1 MVQLICLFTAE
12 ETLDHTVSMIV
23 KTYEVV
29 YDRIFVLSIEE
40 SKELVCSF
48 NVGKGN
54 GLYMKKQL
62 RILESNL
69 KEFKKLTS
77 KGFGK

>member
-48 NVGKGN
+48 NYENWK
-54 GLYMKKQL
+54 L
-62 RILESNL
+62 RPNEQQALWH
-69 KEFKKLTS
+69 S
-77 KGFGK
+77 KPAC